1 MHVSTGALRPGIP
14 AVQVAETA
22 VQFFITGDRPNVAGL
37 VLAGSAE
44 FKSELSESDMF
55 DQRLK
60 AAVLAVVDVSYGES
74 VLAASQ
80 QRDAF
85 VTIAA
90 SCLMRHPHGGSQLL
104 NAAYT
109 VLRYLA
115 ILAWGHSEG
124 CLVFGGDEGGPMP
137 VTIQMADCLQ
147 VARMASIRPLSS
159 ARTHCQTSS
168 LSWKSGSSQSAC
180 PMSLLADYVQ
190 NLGLCASAPCRS
202 ICLLVLC
209 AGVRL

>member
-1 MHVSTGALRPGIP
+1 MHVSTGALRPRIP

-74 VLAASQ
+74 VPFFQPPFLAASQ

-90 SCLMRHPHGGSQLL
+90 SGWIPHSHGGSQLL
-104 NAAYT
+104 DAAVT
-109 VLRYLA
+109 VLRCLA
-115 ILAWGHSEG
+115 IFACGHSEG
-124 CLVFGGDEGGPMP
+124 CLV
-137 VTIQMADCLQ
+137 VTKAD
-147 VARMASIRPLSS
+147 
-159 ARTHCQTSS
+159 
-168 LSWKSGSSQSAC
+168 
-180 PMSLLADYVQ
+180 
-190 NLGLCASAPCRS
+190 PC
-202 ICLLVLC
+202 
-209 AGVRL
+209 G